1 MRPGT
6 SLIHEKVIDVRCY
19 VVGKERKSAVDVIKR
34 AVKFQ
39 QVCTLPHGKIGQ
51 GKQKN
56 VIFIVTS
63 AVVIRAQ
70 GNISGLIETVLSVRG
85 EIRVIFNPFGNVVKN
100 LHFGVKTL
108 FPNFQ
113 SSVVV

>member
-19 VVGKERKSAVDVIKR
+19 VVGNERKSSVDVIKR

-56 VIFIVTS
+56 VIFIVAS

-70 GNISGLIETVLSVRG
+70 GNISGLIDTIMSVWG
-85 EIRVIFNPFGNVVKN
+85 
-100 LHFGVKTL
+100 
-108 FPNFQ
+108 
-113 SSVVV
+113 